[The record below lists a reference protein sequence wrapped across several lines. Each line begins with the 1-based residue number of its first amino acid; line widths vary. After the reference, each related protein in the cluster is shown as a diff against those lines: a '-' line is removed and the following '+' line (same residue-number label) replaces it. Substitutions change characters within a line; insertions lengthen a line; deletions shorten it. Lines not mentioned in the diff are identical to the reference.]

1 MIIIVVITIII
12 NTIVITII
20 VIINIDTITC
30 RSSSS
35 SSSIIVIITISSDIK
50 SISIAAS
57 RRPSGLVGTIFPFSR
72 EQQDVHGYERK
83 VQEMSKLLPSPPP
96 QEAEAVEV
104 ASVTH
109 QGPELKQRVET
120 IVVRERYVLCV
131 KMRRENTFVGTMRLA
146 HSNAGVSCGNP

>member
-1 MIIIVVITIII
+1 MTGVFIFFTLEDRETPSFPLEQKRLIVLPLFGIT
-12 NTIVITII
+12 V
-20 VIINIDTITC
+20 
-30 RSSSS
+30 
-35 SSSIIVIITISSDIK
+35 
-50 SISIAAS
+50 
-57 RRPSGLVGTIFPFSR
+57 FPFSR

-120 IVVRERYVLCV
+120 IVVREVRAVR
-131 KMRRENTFVGTMRLA
+131 K
-146 HSNAGVSCGNP
+146 NAA